1 MTKRFPILLL
11 SSLVI
16 LLGLLLGS
24 PEMTLANQG
33 KILTPIEMDMAF
45 ANLESLEA
53 EFHQAT
59 GIVSVKGRLKNTS
72 KSVVR
77 GFLSLHLLSSSGSVL
92 QTFELPLKDHQPI
105 KMGESVKFETV
116 LPVSQ
121 IKGATQ
127 VSVDFTRN

>member
-1 MTKRFPILLL
+1 MSKRPPILLL

-16 LLGLLLGS
+16 LLGLLLGGH
-24 PEMTLANQG
+24 EMTLANQG
-33 KILTPIEMDMAF
+33 QILNPVEMEMTF

-72 KSVVR
+72 NSIIR
-77 GFLSLHLLSSSGSVL
+77 GYLSLHLLSSSGNVL
-92 QTFELPLKDHQPI
+92 QTFELPVKEHQPI
-105 KMGESVKFETV
+105 TMGESVKFETV
-116 LPVSQ
+116 LPVSR

-127 VSVDFTRN
+127 ISVDFTRN

>member
-1 MTKRFPILLL
+1 MTKKLPSLLL

-16 LLGLLLGS
+16 LLGLLLGG
-24 PEMTLANQG
+24 PKMTLANQG
-33 KILTPIEMDMAF
+33 KILTPIEMDMAC

-53 EFHQAT
+53 EFHRAT
-59 GIVSVKGRLKNTS
+59 NIVSVKGRLKNTS

-77 GFLSLHLLSSSGSVL
+77 GFLSLHLLSSSGNIL
-92 QTFELPLKDHQPI
+92 QTFELPIKDHQPI

-116 LPVSQ
+116 LPVSK